1 MRPFLL
7 VALLPA
13 VLCAATTLQI
23 VKPVVSQSDGGDADA
38 PGFEH
43 VAGETLYFTCR
54 VEGFTKTD
62 DKVHL
67 TYTVQAFDP
76 RGVAVEDVDSNA
88 VLEQV
93 SAQDKDWEPKIDH
106 TVELPPELPAGE
118 YKILVKVKDFYS
130 EESVE
135 LPVTFKIRGTRVD
148 PSDKL
153 VVRNF
158 GYYRAQ
164 EGGQPL
170 ATPIFHNGSTLYARW
185 VMTGYKYGDGNKV
198 DLSWSVAILG
208 ADGKPLKAF
217 EPAAD
222 QSDGSFYPKPWVE
235 TDFAIPLQKV
245 QAGAYILQIKVK
257 DVAGKQDIDSRHPF
271 TVE

>member
-13 VLCAATTLQI
+13 AMCAAATLQI

-43 VAGETLYFTCR
+43 VAGETLFFTCR

-67 TYTVQAFDP
+67 TTSVQAFDP
-76 RGVAVEDVDSNA
+76 RGVALAEADSNA

-93 SAQDKDWEPKIDH
+93 SAQDKDWEPKI
-106 TVELPPELPAGE
+106 TNEIEIPPLAPAGE

-130 EESVE
+130 DESAE
-135 LPVTFKIRGTRVD
+135 LPVTFRVRGTRVD
-148 PSDKL
+148 PSDRL

-164 EGGQPL
+164 EGGQPM
-170 ATPIFHNGSTLYARW
+170 ASPIFHNGATLYARW
-185 VMTGYKYGDGNKV
+185 VITGYKYGENNKIDINWTV
-198 DLSWSVAILG
+198 SILSGDKA
-208 ADGKPLKAF
+208 LKTF
-217 EPAAD
+217 DTAAD
-222 QSDGSFYPKPWVE
+222 QSDGTFYPKPWVE
-235 TDFAIPLQKV
+235 GEFDVPLQKV
-245 QAGAYILQIKVK
+245 LPGAYTLLIKIK
-257 DVAGKQDIDSRHPF
+257 DVTGKQDIESRHPF
-271 TVE
+271 SVE